1 MEIMKKRE
9 MNDYNFINSEEMEN
23 YYVEYYLLK
32 DNVIKYSYGQ
42 IIKKLTRNL
51 YIVNDLETKENYKIN
66 KADIINRIEFIE
78 NKFDTKNEMEIVK
91 YRETKKSKFNFY
103 LIGFLILIGIGL
115 SIFSFVSLESSFQ
128 KFINEVNISMFG
140 LKMIG

>member
-1 MEIMKKRE
+1 MEIMKKRTV
-9 MNDYNFINSEEMEN
+9 NDYNFINSDEIEN

-32 DNVIKYSYGQ
+32 DNLIKQSYGQ

-51 YIVNDLETKENYKIN
+51 YIVNDLTTKENYKIN
-66 KADIINRIEFIE
+66 KTDIINRIEFIE
-78 NKFDTKNEMEIVK
+78 NKSNTMNKMELVK
-91 YRETKKSKFNFY
+91 YKETKKGIFNYY

-140 LKMIG
+140 L